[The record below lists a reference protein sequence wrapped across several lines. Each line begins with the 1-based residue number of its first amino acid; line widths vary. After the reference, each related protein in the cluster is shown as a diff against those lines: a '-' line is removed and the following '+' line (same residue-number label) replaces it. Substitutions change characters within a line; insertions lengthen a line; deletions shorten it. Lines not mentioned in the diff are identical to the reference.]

1 MNYPKIAA
9 QMYTVR
15 EFCKTP
21 EGIHESL
28 KKIKEAGYDAV
39 QVSGVGPIGHQEM
52 KGMADEFGLNICATH
67 ISFDRLKDETE
78 DVIHQHKLW
87 DCKYVGVGSMP
98 RPYQE
103 DKDGF
108 VSFAKEASKYARILK
123 DNGLQFI
130 YHNHSFEFRK
140 FDGVT
145 GMEILLQES
154 DPEAFDFEI
163 DTYWVQHGGADPIEW
178 INKVSG
184 RMDVV
189 HYKDMVM
196 GVVEKERRQIMAEI
210 GEGNLNW
217 KGITEACAKNGV
229 VWACVEQDICQ
240 RDPFE
245 SLAIS
250 RRNLKNM
257 GLVK

>member
-1 MNYPKIAA
+1 MNFPKIAA

-15 EFCKTP
+15 DFCKTP
-21 EGIHESL
+21 DGIRESL

-39 QVSGVGPIGHQEM
+39 QVSGIGPIGHQEM
-52 KGMADEFGLNICATH
+52 KDMTDELGITICATH
-67 ISFDRLKDETE
+67 ISFDRIKEDTQ
-78 DVIHQHKLW
+78 DVIRQHKLW
-87 DCKYVGVGSMP
+87 NCKYVGVGAMP
-98 RPYQE
+98 SPYSTSKE
-103 DKDGF
+103 GY
-108 VSFAKEASKYARILK
+108 VSFAREASEYARILH

-130 YHNHSFEFRK
+130 YHNHSFEYQK
-140 FDGVT
+140 FDGIT

-154 DPEAFDFEI
+154 DPEVFGFEL

-178 INKVSG
+178 IYKVSG

-189 HYKDMVM
+189 HFKDMAVQVRD
-196 GVVEKERRQIMAEI
+196 GRVQIMTEV

-217 KGITEACAKNGV
+217 KGIIKACAETGV
-229 VWACVEQDICQ
+229 KWAAVEQDICQ

-250 RRNLKNM
+250 RRNLKEM
-257 GLVK
+257 GL

>member
-9 QMYTVR
+9 QMFTVR

-21 EGIHESL
+21 EAIHESL
-28 KKIKEAGYDAV
+28 KKIKEAGYEAV
-39 QVSGVGPIGHQEM
+39 QVSGIGPIGHQEM
-52 KGMADEFGLNICATH
+52 KDMADEFGLTICATH
-67 ISFDRLKDETE
+67 ISFDRLKEDTD
-78 DVIHQHKLW
+78 DVIRQHKLW

-98 RPYQE
+98 RPYQG
-103 DKDGF
+103 DKDGYI
-108 VSFAKEASKYARILK
+108 SFAKEASKYARILK

-130 YHNHSFEFRK
+130 YHNHSFEFQK

-145 GMEILLQES
+145 GMDILLQES
-154 DPEAFDFEI
+154 DPDVFDFEI

-189 HYKDMVM
+189 HFKDMVID
-196 GVVEKERRQIMAEI
+196 VIDNERKQIMAEI

-217 KGITEACAKNGV
+217 KGITEACAKTGV
-229 VWACVEQDICQ
+229 IWACVEQDRCQ

-250 RRNLKNM
+250 RRNLNNM

>member
-21 EGIHESL
+21 PAIRESL
-28 KKIKEAGYDAV
+28 KKIKDAGYEAV

-52 KGMADEFGLNICATH
+52 KDMADEFGLTICATH
-67 ISFDRLKDETE
+67 ISFDRLKTETK
-78 DVIHQHKLW
+78 DVIAQHKLW

-98 RPYQE
+98 GPYQA

-108 VSFAKEASKYARILK
+108 VSFAKEASRYARILK

-140 FDGVT
+140 FGGVT
-145 GMEILLQES
+145 GLEILLQES
-154 DPEAFDFEI
+154 DPEVFDFEI

-178 INKVSG
+178 INKVKG
-184 RMDVV
+184 RMDVI
-189 HYKDMVM
+189 HYKDMVID
-196 GVVEKERRQIMAEI
+196 VIDKERRQIMAEI

-229 VWACVEQDICQ
+229 KWACVEQDVCQ

-257 GLVK
+257 GL